1 MKNDSRG
8 LIAFLRNNRWAI
20 LLLLAGMLLLL
31 LPKRQMDS
39 GEKESVF
46 TQNEERLSA
55 VLGSMD
61 GVGEVC
67 VLLSGGVGRNEEF
80 TGAVVVCRGADDP
93 AVRLRIMET
102 VSAFTGL
109 GTNRIVVQK
118 MIS

>member
-1 MKNDSRG
+1 MKNDGR
-8 LIAFLRNNRWAI
+8 AAATFLRNNRWVI

-31 LPKRQMDS
+31 LPKRQADA
-39 GEKESVF
+39 GEAESIF
-46 TQNEERLSA
+46 TSAEERLSA
-55 VLGSMD
+55 VLGVMD
-61 GVGEVC
+61 GVGEVR

-93 AVRLRIMET
+93 AVRLRIVEA

-118 MIS
+118 MGS